1 MKSKNVHFCEH
12 FELAS
17 KAQIGDSDQ
26 VKKLGCLTSLAFVAL
41 SHASN
46 HSSTHAANQAA
57 TQAELE
63 GCKNTLVIK
72 VVVHMDEVLEMPSDY
87 TDARDWLLYHGPKMR
102 LSDLGNELLRLNN
115 LEKIDMEA
123 HGGIPEDIQAAKAV
137 QEKKNPNQRYLLPMT
152 AVAATEIMRFR
163 TNETHLFS
171 HAQMRLV
178 QRNISREEIQNLLR
192 KKQVS
197 ISNVDY
203 LSENYGR
210 LRLSSR
216 LLSEKDNVLGET
228 DTVAIV
234 DTRILRQGK
243 TKIFVPELQV
253 VTVYKDN
260 WKLLRKSIGEEL
272 VPALG
277 LEEKEA
283 KKLANFLISLDHKH
297 LVTDVDAERYA
308 SDYENLVALLKS
320 EEKAFLAAEFYVKFV
335 ESSNQ
340 DAAYVLRY
348 YFLPHRP

>member
-1 MKSKNVHFCEH
+1 M
-12 FELAS
+12 
-17 KAQIGDSDQ
+17 
-26 VKKLGCLTSLAFVAL
+26 KKLGCLTSLAFLAV

-46 HSSTHAANQAA
+46 HSSTHAA
-57 TQAELE
+57 TQAEIE
-63 GCKNTLVIK
+63 GCKNLLVIK
-72 VVVHMDEVLEMPSDY
+72 VLVHMDEVLEMPSDY

-102 LSDLGNELLRLNN
+102 LSDLGSELLRLNN
-115 LEKIDMEA
+115 LEKVDMES
-123 HGGIPEDIQAAKAV
+123 HGGIPVDVREAKAA

-163 TNETHLFS
+163 TNEVHLFS

-178 QRNISREEIQNLLR
+178 QRNISLEEIQSLLR

-197 ISNVDY
+197 ISNVDH
-203 LSENYGR
+203 LTDHYGR
-210 LRLSSR
+210 LRVSTR
-216 LLSEKDNVLGET
+216 LLSDKDNVLGET

-234 DTRILRQGK
+234 DMRILRQGK
-243 TKIFVPELQV
+243 TKVFVPELQV

-272 VPALG
+272 IPSLG
-277 LEEKEA
+277 LEEKEG
-283 KKLANFLISLDHKH
+283 KKLVNFLISLDHKH

-320 EEKAFLAAEFYVKFV
+320 EEKAFQAAEFYVKFV